1 MKKRTLS
8 KAKMIINPRAQPR
21 RERATIMEEEEEGR
35 KLAKE
40 RCLPPNL
47 TQTSNL
53 EEQEEVE
60 RERKMMTSKLAKCFS
75 SNKKETGGMLTEG
88 KEEGEEEVK
97 TMKTGHEIVI
107 PTTKARIGE
116 GTISRCLKLLLRS
129 LPMQIREAARM
140 STATTGTVVAVAEGS

>member
-8 KAKMIINPRAQPR
+8 KTKMRINPRVGPR
-21 RERATIMEEEEEGR
+21 RQRAIMEEEEEGR
-35 KLAKE
+35 NLAKG

-47 TQTSNL
+47 TLTSNL
-53 EEQEEVE
+53 VVEEE
-60 RERKMMTSKLAKCFS
+60 RERKMTTYKLAKCSS

-97 TMKTGHEIVI
+97 TMTTGHETAI

-116 GTISRCLKLLLRS
+116 ETISRWLKLLLQP
-129 LPMQIREAARM
+129 LPMEIRGAARM
-140 STATTGTVVAVAEGS
+140 STATTGTVEAVAEGN